1 MAEDLTPDPERRA
14 PAEPFAAPAPSE
26 RRTLAEP
33 EPATAPGGP
42 SSGGQRILY
51 RLRFAAAYLALA
63 VVAGASVGATVLLLE
78 EDPKPDVI
86 WSDWRPTG
94 RESRYS
100 HEIADYVSGR
110 YRLESGNPLVGVIAG
125 SPQVQT
131 QNGSVPLE
139 AVAIQHD
146 PEGKSDDI
154 SIVPTEQSVM
164 YTLCGLGER
173 CSIKEGEPTFERARL
188 LRREALELA
197 LYSFK
202 YVDGLDSVIALLPT
216 NLGDKD
222 DPDDDRSTALFFQK
236 GDDDVERALDRPLAQ
251 TLFSPRAPQA
261 TEINALEGLTI
272 DRLTQPRLFFYEFTQ
287 TQAGGAVIVLAPV
300 DN

>member
-1 MAEDLTPDPERRA
+1 MAEDLNTDRPA
-14 PAEPFAAPAPSE
+14 PAEPLAVPSPD
-26 RRTLAEP
+26 RRTLADG
-33 EPATAPGGP
+33 PAVSGAGP
-42 SSGGQRILY
+42 ANGQRILY
-51 RLRFAAAYLALA
+51 RMRFALAYLALA
-63 VVAGASVGATVLLLE
+63 VVAGAAVGATVLLLE
-78 EDPKPDVI
+78 EDPKPDAV
-86 WSDWRPTG
+86 WSEWKPTG

-110 YRLESGNPLVGVIAG
+110 YRLPSGNPLVGVIAG
-125 SPQVQT
+125 EPQVQT
-131 QNGSVPLE
+131 QGGSVPLQ

-146 PEGKSDDI
+146 PEGNSDDI
-154 SIVPTEQSVM
+154 SIVPTDQSVM

-173 CSIKEGEPTFERARL
+173 CSIKEGDPTFERARL

-216 NLGDKD
+216 NLGKPND
-222 DPDDDRSTALFFQK
+222 DSDDRSTALFFEK
-236 GDDDVERALDRPLAQ
+236 NDADVRRALDRPLAQ
-251 TLFSPRAPQA
+251 TLLSPRAPEA
-261 TEINALEGLTI
+261 SEINAIEGLTI

-300 DN
+300 D